1 MECMK
6 NYDEKEYFES
16 LGEEWEYKSDNVE
29 VVHEFFYDCLG
40 FKKTSSTDET
50 LKLIRSILNI
60 IYKRQ
65 EKEYKLER
73 YFQELRLV
81 LGGVEQ
87 ENSKVIMDVIVNAL
101 YNVDVIKFEEELP
114 SLTGYGKDVM
124 ESMNDLSD
132 FELHYLS
139 EIEYLFVKESNKK
152 FLKEKKEE
160 QEQFRER
167 MRIIEEEYKK
177 EEEERGTKDVLKTIK
192 KLLKR

>member
-29 VVHEFFYDCLG
+29 VVHGFFYDCLG

-50 LKLIRSILNI
+50 LKLIRNILNI

-65 EKEYKLER
+65 EKEYKMER

-87 ENSKVIMDVIVNAL
+87 ENSKVITDVIVNTL
-101 YNVDVIKFEEELP
+101 YNADVIKFEEELP
-114 SLTGYGKDVM
+114 CLTGYGKDVM

-132 FELHYLS
+132 FELYYLS

-167 MRIIEEEYKK
+167 MRILEEENKK
-177 EEEERGTKDVLKTIK
+177 EEESGTKDVLKTIK

>member
-1 MECMK
+1 MN

-16 LGEEWEYKSDNVE
+16 IWEEWEYKSDNVE
-29 VVHEFFYDCLG
+29 VVHGFFYDCLG

-50 LKLIRSILNI
+50 LKLIRSVLNI
-60 IYKRQ
+60 IYNRQ
-65 EKEYKLER
+65 EKEYKMER

-87 ENSKVIMDVIVNAL
+87 ENSKVITDVIVNTL
-101 YNVDVIKFEEELP
+101 YNADVIKFEEELP
-114 SLTGYGKDVM
+114 CLTGYGKDVM

-167 MRIIEEEYKK
+167 MRLLEEENKT
-177 EEEERGTKDVLKTIK
+177 EEGGTKDKDVFKTIK